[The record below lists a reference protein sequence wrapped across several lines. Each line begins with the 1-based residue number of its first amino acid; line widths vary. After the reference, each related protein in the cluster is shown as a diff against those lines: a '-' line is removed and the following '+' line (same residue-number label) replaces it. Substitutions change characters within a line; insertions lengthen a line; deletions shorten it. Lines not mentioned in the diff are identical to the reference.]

1 MNNTSAACSFRSRLP
16 VSFRFL
22 LFVFAVL
29 SLPTASLLLADG
41 LLGLLGEIGQDV
53 ILELGLDLLAA
64 PQRGKDQHHVF
75 TDLRAVHP
83 SNTL

>member
-16 VSFRFL
+16 VLFRFL

-29 SLPTASLLLADG
+29 SLPAFSLLFSDG

-53 ILELGLDLLAA
+53 VFELCLDLFAA
-64 PQRGKDQHHVF
+64 PDRHKAQHHVF
-75 TDLRAVHP
+75 TDSRAVHP

>member
-75 TDLRAVHP
+75 TDSRAVHP